1 MTMQLPTHICREK
14 HKSIKKTPTILHY
27 ILYSILVNHI
37 ALYFA
42 PLFEKVV
49 IKNDIYFMMYII
61 YTIAKWR
68 ELNA

>member
-14 HKSIKKTPTILHY
+14 HTSSAKLMKSITKTPTKMHY
-27 ILYSILVNHI
+27 ILHSILVNHI

-49 IKNDIYFMMYII
+49 IKMISIY
-61 YTIAKWR
+61 
-68 ELNA
+68 